1 MEDGNFTIELKCLF
15 CDCPLEGDSD
25 QEFSSG
31 DLIKCQNCSELN
43 DYDSLLDVAGEE
55 GLRIVQ
61 AHLDNHLQKTLGK
74 FSKK

>member
-15 CDCPLEGDSD
+15 CDCHLEGDSD

-43 DYDSLLDVAGEE
+43 DYDSLLD
-55 GLRIVQ
+55 
-61 AHLDNHLQKTLGK
+61 GK
-74 FSKK
+74 RL